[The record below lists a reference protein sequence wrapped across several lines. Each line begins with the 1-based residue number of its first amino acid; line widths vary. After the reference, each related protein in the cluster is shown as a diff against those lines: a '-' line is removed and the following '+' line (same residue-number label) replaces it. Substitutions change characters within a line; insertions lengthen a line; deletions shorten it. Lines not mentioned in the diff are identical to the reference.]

1 MNIEVTIRGAFGQ
14 AGAAQASGFFFRDGG
29 YILTNNHVVQDATD
43 ITVTTADG
51 LDLQAEI
58 VGTDP
63 DTDLAVI
70 KVNGADAPVAELG
83 DSSELQV
90 GEEVL
95 AVGSPAGLEQTVTRG
110 IVSALHRNLPDFRP
124 ENAPDTTPLL
134 DVIQTDAAINPG
146 NSGGPLAN
154 MSGKVVGVNS
164 AIYSESGGS
173 QGLGFSIPINTARVI
188 AEQLVADGSVSH
200 AFLGISGQT
209 VTPELAESRGLAVD
223 EGALVVEAQPGTAA
237 EEAGFERGDVIVG
250 FDGAKI
256 ASMDQLMLM
265 IRQRNVGDTVRIQY
279 YRGSES
285 REVDVTLRAK

>member
-1 MNIEVTIRGAFGQ
+1 V
-14 AGAAQASGFFFRDGG
+14 D
-29 YILTNNHVVQDATD
+29 
-43 ITVTTADG
+43 
-51 LDLQAEI
+51 
-58 VGTDP
+58 
-63 DTDLAVI
+63 
-70 KVNGADAPVAELG
+70 GADVPVAELG

-124 ENAPDTTPLL
+124 ENAPATTPLL

-209 VTPELAESRGLAVD
+209 VTPELAEARGLEVD
-223 EGALVVEAQPGTAA
+223 EGALVVEAQSGTAA

-250 FDGAKI
+250 IDGAKI
-256 ASMDQLMLM
+256 ASMDQLMLV
-265 IRQRNVGDTVRIQY
+265 IRQKKVGDTVGIEY
-279 YRGSES
+279 YRGSER
-285 REVDVTLRAK
+285 REVDVVLRAK